1 MKLKSL
7 SSKLVFGGVI
17 IVLVPVLSLGL
28 ISALK
33 SSEALE
39 DGARHQSAELAR
51 GLANMAQLAIQEEMK
66 ILAQVAQR
74 DVVVEAAAKKAKG
87 EDPQVDKVNEELT
100 KMVKSSGNE
109 YETIFLTG
117 PDGIIFADGMGGSYK
132 GVNVSERD
140 YVRNAKAGKLNIGT
154 TVKSKVSGQ
163 PVLVFGAPVYSSSKE
178 LVGMV
183 GSAVKID
190 FLAEKVASV
199 KLGQTGFAWI
209 IDKNGIMLSHPQK
222 EFILDMVI
230 TKQEGLKEMGE
241 QMVAGK
247 TGSAIYTFNGVK
259 KVSGYAPVEVSQW
272 SVAVSQNYD
281 ELMSPAFTIRNLIM
295 ILGVCFIVATIIGV
309 LVFSRRI
316 SNPITYAIRTL
327 TASAQQFAS
336 AAHEISTSSQSLA
349 EGASE
354 AASAIEETS
363 SSLEEMSSMTKKN
376 AENANAAKAL
386 MGEAQQIV
394 QKVSGHMTN
403 MSVAIDDVTKS
414 SEETSKI
421 IKTID
426 EIAFQTNLL
435 ALNAAVEAARA
446 GEAGAG
452 FAVVADEV
460 RNLAIRAADAAKNT
474 NNLIATTIK
483 SVKNGNELTKSTQEA
498 FKENMDIS
506 GKIASLVDE
515 IAAASDEQAR
525 GIEQINKAIVEM
537 DKVTQQNAANAE
549 QSASASE
556 QMNAQA
562 EQMKSV
568 VVDLAAVVGSSSK
581 SGNGLSLRK
590 RIRTEKP
597 EKTFETKAIPSNL
610 PGARR
615 RVVNPEQV
623 IPMQDKDFVEF

>member
-1 MKLKSL
+1 MKRKSL
-7 SSKLVFGGVI
+7 SAKLVFGGVI
-17 IVLVPVLSLGL
+17 IVLVPVLAIGL

-33 SSEALE
+33 SSGALE
-39 DGARHQSAELAR
+39 NVARHQSVELAK

-66 ILAQVAQR
+66 VAAQVAAR
-74 DVVVEAAAKKAKG
+74 DLVIEAATRKAGG
-87 EDPQVDKVNEELT
+87 EDPNVEKLNAEL
-100 KMVKSSGNE
+100 KAILKGSGNE
-109 YETIFLTG
+109 YETIFLAG
-117 PDGIIFADGMGGSYK
+117 QDGVIFADAVDGKYK
-132 GVNVSERD
+132 GVNVAERD
-140 YVRNAKAGKLNIGT
+140 YMRNAKAGKVNIGT
-154 TVKSKVSGQ
+154 TVKSKVTGR
-163 PVLVFGAPVYSSSKE
+163 PVLVFGAPVLSGSNQV
-178 LVGMV
+178 VGMV
-183 GSAVKID
+183 GTAVNIA
-190 FLAEKVASV
+190 FLADKVAAV
-199 KLGQTGFAWI
+199 KLGNTGYAWI
-209 IDKNGIMLSHPQK
+209 IDKSGVMLSHPQK
-222 EFILDMVI
+222 EYILELNAVKKD
-230 TKQEGLKEMGE
+230 GLKEMAE
-241 QMVAGK
+241 RMVAGQ
-247 TGSAIYTFNGVK
+247 TGSDVYTFDNMK
-259 KVSGYAPVEVSQW
+259 KVSGYAPVELSQW
-272 SVAVSQNYD
+272 SVAVTQSYD
-281 ELMSPAFTIRNLIM
+281 ELMAPAIMIRNLILV
-295 ILGVCFIVATIIGV
+295 LGVCFIIATVIGV
-309 LVFSRRI
+309 LIFSRRI
-316 SNPITYAIRTL
+316 SNPITYSIRTL
-327 TASAQQFAS
+327 TQSAQQFS
-336 AAHEISTSSQSLA
+336 AAASEISVSSQSLA

-363 SSLEEMSSMTKKN
+363 SSLEEMSSMTRKN

-498 FKENMDIS
+498 FKENMEIS
-506 GKIASLVDE
+506 GKIAGLVDE

-549 QSASASE
+549 QSASAAE
-556 QMNAQA
+556 EMNAQA
-562 EQMKSV
+562 AQMKAV
-568 VVDLAAVVGSSSK
+568 VVDLANVVGAAQR
-581 SGNGLSLRK
+581 SGNGFALRK
-590 RIRTEKP
+590 KFRGEKIAAP
-597 EKTFETKAIPSNL
+597 EVKTNVPSL
-610 PGARR
+610 PDNRR
-615 RVVNPEQV
+615 RTVKPEQV
-623 IPMQDKDFVEF
+623 IPMEEKDFVEF

>member
-28 ISALK
+28 ISAIK
-33 SSEALE
+33 SSGALE
-39 DGARHQSAELAR
+39 EGARHQSTELAR

-66 ILAQVAQR
+66 IVAQVAQR

-87 EDPQVDKVNEELT
+87 EDPQVEKVNDELS
-100 KMVKSSGNE
+100 KIVKASGNE
-109 YETIFLTG
+109 YETIFVAGT
-117 PDGIIFADGMGGSYK
+117 DGIIFADGMGGTYK
-132 GVNVSERD
+132 GVNVGERD
-140 YVRNAKAGKLNIGT
+140 YMRNAKAGKVNIGT

-163 PVLVFGAPVYSSSKE
+163 PVLVFGAPVYSKSKE
-178 LVGMV
+178 LIGMV
-183 GSAVKID
+183 GSAVKIG

-199 KLGQTGFAWI
+199 KLGSTGFAWI

-222 EFILDMVI
+222 EYILELVV
-230 TKQEGLKEMGE
+230 TKQDGLKEMGE
-241 QMVAGK
+241 KMVAGQ
-247 TGSAIYTFNGVK
+247 TGSLIYTFNGSK

-295 ILGVCFIVATIIGV
+295 ILGVCFIIATVIGV

-386 MGEAQQIV
+386 MGEAKQIV

-403 MSVAIDDVTKS
+403 MAVAIDDVTKS

-474 NNLIATTIK
+474 NSLIAHTIK
-483 SVKNGNELTKSTQEA
+483 SVKNGNELTRSTQEA

-556 QMNAQA
+556 EMNAQA

-568 VVDLAAVVGSSSK
+568 VVDLAAVVGSNQK
-581 SGNGLSLRK
+581 RGNGLSLVK
-590 RIRTEKP
+590 RIRAEKAGKH
-597 EKTFETKAIPSNL
+597 EAKALPAAQV

-623 IPMQDKDFVEF
+623 IPMEDKDFVEF